1 MKDLVVLVADKNMEH
16 ALKGLLNRPPALGI
30 RSLSFDL
37 FVHPRHDPGC
47 LNEAHNFL
55 RSFVQSYN
63 HALVVFDHQGCG
75 QEQIDPE
82 MLSAQ
87 VRQRLAGSG
96 WNERAEVIVL
106 VPELEVWVWSPSP
119 HVEACLGWSGH
130 HPSLHEWLTE
140 TGHRRP
146 GAPKPDRPK
155 EAMEAALRQVR
166 RPRSS
171 SIYLELAQKVSLSGH
186 SEPAFL
192 RLVGALQRWFPQ

>member
-1 MKDLVVLVADKNMEH
+1 MKDVVVLAADKDMEQ
-16 ALKGLLNRPPALGI
+16 ALKGLLSRPQALGI
-30 RSLSFDL
+30 RLPSFDL
-37 FVHPRHDPGC
+37 FAHPRHDPGC

-55 RSFVQSYN
+55 RSFIQSYN

-75 QEQIDPE
+75 QERISPQE
-82 MLSAQ
+82 LAVEARKRLS
-87 VRQRLAGSG
+87 RSG
-96 WNERAEVIVL
+96 WDEQAEVIVL
-106 VPELEVWVWSPSP
+106 APELEVWVWSSSP
-119 HVEACLGWSGH
+119 YVEACLGWSGH

-146 GAPKPDRPK
+146 GALKPDRPK